1 MATTT
6 AAALQDP
13 LGAFRQM
20 NMNQRFTWLA
30 GLAALIALV
39 IVTLM
44 WTSRL
49 DYQVL
54 YTNLSERD
62 GGAVIGEL
70 QKLNIPY
77 RITGGGAVI
86 EVPSAQVYATRMKL
100 AANGLPKG
108 AGVGFEVL
116 DHEPMGTS
124 QFVERVNY
132 QRALEGSLGRTI
144 ESLSAVQSATVHLA
158 IPKPSVFLSE
168 AEKPSASVLLKLYPG
183 RVLSG
188 AQVAGIVHLVSSAVA
203 GLGDKNVSVVD
214 QDGNLLT
221 SGQRADSGIQPDQLM
236 YRNTIEQQYRKQ
248 IEALLAPLV
257 GNEGVRVAVS
267 ADIDFAK
274 TESSSVVYGQGHLL
288 SQQQQS
294 TNSSGGGTLPAG
306 VPGAL
311 SNQPPGGVTA
321 PFVMGTASA
330 PLTPQQLTQITPS
343 LKTLAPTAASS
354 SATSNYDLD
363 KTVSHTQQPVGSVK
377 RLSVSVLV
385 NDQAKG
391 GKPVP
396 LSAAQLGQMKQLV
409 ENAIGFDAKRG
420 DTVSIVNMPFTAAQK
435 EAEKQL
441 PLWRQAW
448 VWDGVRQA
456 VPYVIALILGLMAY
470 RAMRKAASGDVKA
483 KRRKGKE
490 AAEDDEAVR
499 EETPSDGMQKSSGPG
514 AGAEMAAGGM
524 PGALAPDT
532 VQLSNTLETD
542 AAISRELVKQDPRRA
557 AQVVKEWLSDG
568 Q

>member
-1 MATTT
+1 MATT
-6 AAALQDP
+6 APAALQDP

-20 NMNQRFTWLA
+20 STNQRFTWLA
-30 GLAALIALV
+30 GLAALIALIV
-39 IVTLM
+39 VTLM

-70 QKLNIPY
+70 QKMGIPY

-86 EVPSAQVYATRMKL
+86 EVPSQQVYATRMKL
-100 AANGLPKG
+100 AADGLPKG

-116 DHEPMGTS
+116 DNEPMGTS
-124 QFVERVNY
+124 QFVERINY

-144 ESLSAVQSATVHLA
+144 QALSAVDAATVHLA

-188 AQVAGIVHLVSSAVA
+188 AQVAGIVHLVASAVA
-203 GLGDKNVSVVD
+203 GLNDQNVSVVD

-221 SGQRADSGIQPDQLM
+221 AGPRVDSGIQPEQLA
-236 YRNTIEQQYRKQ
+236 YRNTVEQQYRKQ

-257 GNEGVRVAVS
+257 GSDGVRVAVS

-274 TESSSVVYGQGHLL
+274 TESSSVFYGQGHVL

-294 TNSSGGGTLPAG
+294 TNSSGSGTLPVG

-321 PFVMGTASA
+321 PFTVGSASA

-354 SATSNYDLD
+354 SATTNYDLD
-363 KTVSHTQQPVGSVK
+363 KTVSHTQQPVGTVK

-391 GKPVP
+391 GKAVAM
-396 LSAAQLGQMKQLV
+396 SAAQLGQMKQLV
-409 ENAIGFDAKRG
+409 ENAIGFSSQRG
-420 DTVSIVNMPFTAAQK
+420 DTVSVINMPFTAAQK
-435 EAEKQL
+435 EAEKSL
-441 PLWRQAW
+441 PWWRQAW
-448 VWDGVRQA
+448 LWDGVRQA
-456 VPYVIALILGLMAY
+456 VPYLIALILGLMVY
-470 RAMRKAASGDVKA
+470 RAMRRAMGAGGTKKG
-483 KRRKGKE
+483 RRDE
-490 AAEDDEAVR
+490 AAEP
-499 EETPSDGMQKSSGPG
+499 ETPAVSAESRAAQGTGLGGGP
-514 AGAEMAAGGM
+514 ELAAAGM

-532 VQLSNTLETD
+532 VHLSNTLEAD

>member
-20 NMNQRFTWLA
+20 SMNQRFTWLA
-30 GLAALIALV
+30 GLAVLIALV
-39 IVTLM
+39 VVTLM

-70 QKLNIPY
+70 QKLNVPY

-100 AANGLPKG
+100 AAGGLPKG

-116 DHEPMGTS
+116 DKEPMGTS
-124 QFVERVNY
+124 QFVERINY

-144 ESLSAVQSATVHLA
+144 ESLSAVESATVHLA

-168 AEKPSASVLLKLYPG
+168 SEKPSGSVLLKLYPG

-188 AQVAGIVHLVSSAVA
+188 AQVAGIVHLVASAVA
-203 GLGDKNVSVVD
+203 GLSDQGVSVVD

-221 SGQRADSGIQPDQLM
+221 AGPKADSGIQPEQLA
-236 YRNTIEQQYRKQ
+236 YRNTVEQQYRKQ

-257 GNEGVRVAVS
+257 GRDGVRVAVS

-294 TNSSGGGTLPAG
+294 TSSNGSASLPAG

-311 SNQPPGGVTA
+311 TNQPPGGVTA
-321 PFVMGTASA
+321 PFTVGSASA
-330 PLTPQQLTQITPS
+330 PLTPEQFAQITPS

-354 SATSNYDLD
+354 SATNNYDLD
-363 KTVSHTQQPVGSVK
+363 KTVSHTQMPVGMVK

-385 NDQAKG
+385 NDQAKA
-391 GKPVP
+391 GKAAPI
-396 LSAAQLGQMKQLV
+396 SAAQLAQMKQLV
-409 ENAIGFDAKRG
+409 ENAIGFDTKRG
-420 DTVSIVNMPFTAAQK
+420 DTVSVVNMPFTAAQT
-435 EAEKQL
+435 EAEKAL
-441 PLWRQAW
+441 PVWRQPW
-448 VWDGVRQA
+448 IWDGVRQA

-470 RAMRKAASGDVKA
+470 RAMRRAATGGG
-483 KRRKGKE
+483 RRPKGG
-490 AAEDDEAVR
+490 AAEPTSA
-499 EETPSDGMQKSSGPG
+499 SADGAPTGGEPGSTGPG
-514 AGAEMAAGGM
+514 AGFERATAGM

-532 VQLSNTLETD
+532 VHLSNTLETD

>member
-168 AEKPSASVLLKLYPG
+168 PRSP
-183 RVLSG
+183 RP
-188 AQVAGIVHLVSSAVA
+188 
-203 GLGDKNVSVVD
+203 
-214 QDGNLLT
+214 
-221 SGQRADSGIQPDQLM
+221 RCC
-236 YRNTIEQQYRKQ
+236 
-248 IEALLAPLV
+248 
-257 GNEGVRVAVS
+257 
-267 ADIDFAK
+267 
-274 TESSSVVYGQGHLL
+274 SSSIQAGCSAARRWRASCIWCRPPWRGWGIKTSAWSIRTAICSPQG
-288 SQQQQS
+288 S
-294 TNSSGGGTLPAG
+294 
-306 VPGAL
+306 AL
-311 SNQPPGGVTA
+311 
-321 PFVMGTASA
+321 
-330 PLTPQQLTQITPS
+330 
-343 LKTLAPTAASS
+343 TAAFSP
-354 SATSNYDLD
+354 TS
-363 KTVSHTQQPVGSVK
+363 
-377 RLSVSVLV
+377 
-385 NDQAKG
+385 
-391 GKPVP
+391 
-396 LSAAQLGQMKQLV
+396 
-409 ENAIGFDAKRG
+409 
-420 DTVSIVNMPFTAAQK
+420 
-435 EAEKQL
+435 
-441 PLWRQAW
+441 
-448 VWDGVRQA
+448 
-456 VPYVIALILGLMAY
+456 
-470 RAMRKAASGDVKA
+470 
-483 KRRKGKE
+483 
-490 AAEDDEAVR
+490 
-499 EETPSDGMQKSSGPG
+499 
-514 AGAEMAAGGM
+514 
-524 PGALAPDT
+524 
-532 VQLSNTLETD
+532 
-542 AAISRELVKQDPRRA
+542 
-557 AQVVKEWLSDG
+557 
-568 Q
+568 

>member
-1 MATTT
+1 MATT
-6 AAALQDP
+6 ASAALQDP

-20 NMNQRFTWLA
+20 SMNQRFTWLA
-30 GLAALIALV
+30 GLAALIALIV
-39 IVTLM
+39 VTLM

-86 EVPSAQVYATRMKL
+86 EVPSQQVYATRMKL
-100 AANGLPKG
+100 AADGLPKG

-116 DHEPMGTS
+116 DNEPMGTS
-124 QFVERVNY
+124 QFVERINY

-144 ESLSAVQSATVHLA
+144 EALSAVDAATVHLA

-188 AQVAGIVHLVSSAVA
+188 AQVAGIVHLVASAVA
-203 GLGDKNVSVVD
+203 GLNDQNVSVVD
-214 QDGNLLT
+214 QDGNLL
-221 SGQRADSGIQPDQLM
+221 SAGPRADSGIQPEQLA
-236 YRNTIEQQYRKQ
+236 YRNTVEQQYRKQ

-257 GNEGVRVAVS
+257 GSDGVRVAVS

-274 TESSSVVYGQGHLL
+274 TESSSVFYGQGHVL

-294 TNSSGGGTLPAG
+294 TNSSGSGTLPAG

-311 SNQPPGGVTA
+311 SNQPPVGVT
-321 PFVMGTASA
+321 A

-354 SATSNYDLD
+354 SATTNYDLD
-363 KTVSHTQQPVGSVK
+363 KTVSHTQQPVGVVK

-391 GKPVP
+391 GKPVAM
-396 LSAAQLGQMKQLV
+396 SAAQLGQMKQLV
-409 ENAIGFDAKRG
+409 ENAIGFSSQRG
-420 DTVSIVNMPFTAAQK
+420 DTVSVINMPFTAAQK
-435 EAEKQL
+435 EAEKSL
-441 PLWRQAW
+441 PWWRQAW
-448 VWDGVRQA
+448 LWDGVRQA
-456 VPYVIALILGLMAY
+456 VPYLIALILGLMAY
-470 RAMRKAASGDVKA
+470 RAMRKAMGGGGTKKGRRGEPSEPEAPTAGDA
-483 KRRKGKE
+483 ESRAPQ
-490 AAEDDEAVR
+490 AA
-499 EETPSDGMQKSSGPG
+499 GPG
-514 AGAEMAAGGM
+514 GPELAAAGM
-524 PGALAPDT
+524 PAGALAPDT
-532 VQLSNTLETD
+532 VHLSNTLETD

>member
-1 MATTT
+1 MATTAT
-6 AAALQDP
+6 SALQDP
-13 LGAFRQM
+13 LGSFRRLDV
-20 NMNQRFTWLA
+20 NQRFTLLA
-30 GLAALIALV
+30 GLAAMVAV
-39 IVTLM
+39 IVVTLL

-86 EVPSAQVYATRMKL
+86 EVPSDQVYATRMKL
-100 AANGLPKG
+100 AADGLPKG
-108 AGVGFEVL
+108 AGVGFELL
-116 DHEPMGTS
+116 DKEPMGTS

-132 QRALEGSLGRTI
+132 QRALEGSLARTI
-144 ESLSAVQSATVHLA
+144 EALSAVDSATVHLA

-168 AEKPSASVLLKLYPG
+168 AQQPSASVLVKLFPG

-188 AQVAGIVHLVSSAVA
+188 AQVAGIVHLVASAVS

-221 SGQRADSGIQPDQLM
+221 AGPHADSGIEPEQLA
-236 YRNTIEQQYRKQ
+236 YRNTVEQQYRKQ

-257 GNEGVRVAVS
+257 GSDGVRVAVS

-274 TESSSVVYGQGHLL
+274 TESSSVVYGQGHML
-288 SQQQQS
+288 SQQQQTSNS
-294 TNSSGGGTLPAG
+294 TGGSSVSGG

-321 PFVMGTASA
+321 PFTVGSASA
-330 PLTPQQLTQITPS
+330 PLTPAQFTQITPS
-343 LKTLAPTAASS
+343 LKTLAPTSTSS
-354 SATSNYDLD
+354 SATTNYDLD
-363 KTVSHTQQPVGSVK
+363 KTVSHTSQPVGSVK

-385 NDQAKG
+385 DDQVRQ
-391 GKPVP
+391 GKPVS
-396 LSAAQLGQMKQLV
+396 LSAQQLAQLRQLV
-409 ENAIGFDAKRG
+409 QNAIGFNSKRG
-420 DTVSIVNMPFTAAQK
+420 DQVSVINMPFTAAQQTAQK
-435 EAEKQL
+435 M
-441 PLWRQAW
+441 PPWWRSRW
-448 VWDGVRQA
+448 LWDGVRQGA
-456 VPYVIALILGLMAY
+456 PYLVALILGLLAY
-470 RAMRKAASGDVKA
+470 RTMRKALRPSG
-483 KRRKGKE
+483 KGGAATKGE
-490 AAEDDEAVR
+490 APVSMPGR
-499 EETPSDGMQKSSGPG
+499 EP
-514 AGAEMAAGGM
+514 AALAAGGPDLAAAGL
-524 PGALAPDT
+524 PGPLPADT
-532 VQLSNTLETD
+532 VHLSNTLESD

>member
-6 AAALQDP
+6 TAAMQDP
-13 LGAFRQM
+13 LGAFREM
-20 NMNQRFTWLA
+20 SMNQRFTWLA
-30 GLAALIALV
+30 GLAALIALIV
-39 IVTLM
+39 VTLM

-70 QKLNIPY
+70 QKLNIPFH
-77 RITGGGAVI
+77 ITGGGAVI

-100 AANGLPKG
+100 AAEGLPKG

-116 DHEPMGTS
+116 DNEPMGTS

-144 ESLSAVQSATVHLA
+144 EALSAVEAATVHLA

-183 RVLSG
+183 RVLGG
-188 AQVAGIVHLVSSAVA
+188 AQVAGIAHLVASAVA
-203 GLGDKNVSVVD
+203 GLGDQDVSVVD

-221 SGQRADSGIQPDQLM
+221 AGQRADSGIQPEQLA

-248 IEALLAPLV
+248 IEALLMPLV
-257 GNEGVRVAVS
+257 GSDGVRVAVS

-274 TESSSVVYGQGHLL
+274 TESSSVFYGQGHLL

-294 TNSSGGGTLPAG
+294 TNSTGSGNLPAG

-321 PFVMGTASA
+321 PFTVGSASA
-330 PLTPQQLTQITPS
+330 PITPQQLTQITPS
-343 LKTLAPTAASS
+343 LKALAPTAASS
-354 SATSNYDLD
+354 SATTNYDLD

-385 NDQAKG
+385 NDQAKS

-396 LSAAQLGQMKQLV
+396 MSPAQLAQMKQLV
-409 ENAIGFDAKRG
+409 ENAIGFSTQRG
-420 DTVSIVNMPFTAAQK
+420 DTVSVINMPFTAAQK
-435 EAEKQL
+435 AAEKAL
-441 PLWRQAW
+441 PWWRAAW
-448 VWDGVRQA
+448 LWDGVRQA

-470 RAMRKAASGDVKA
+470 RAMRKATTGAGKV
-483 KRRKGKE
+483 RRGESAEPDTETTAGGAAQAAGMRGGPE
-490 AAEDDEAVR
+490 AA
-499 EETPSDGMQKSSGPG
+499 
-514 AGAEMAAGGM
+514 AAGM
-524 PGALAPDT
+524 PGTLAPDT
-532 VQLSNTLETD
+532 VHLSNTLEADT
-542 AAISRELVKQDPRRA
+542 AISRELVKQDARRA

>member
-6 AAALQDP
+6 TAAMQDP
-13 LGAFRQM
+13 LGAFREM
-20 NMNQRFTWLA
+20 SMNQRFTWLA
-30 GLAALIALV
+30 GLAALIALIV
-39 IVTLM
+39 VTLM

-70 QKLNIPY
+70 QKLNIPFH
-77 RITGGGAVI
+77 ITGGGAVI

-100 AANGLPKG
+100 AADGLPKG

-116 DHEPMGTS
+116 DNEPMGTS

-144 ESLSAVQSATVHLA
+144 EALSAVEAATVHLA

-183 RVLSG
+183 RVLGS
-188 AQVAGIVHLVSSAVA
+188 AQVAGIAHLVASAVA
-203 GLGDKNVSVVD
+203 GLGDQNVSVID

-221 SGQRADSGIQPDQLM
+221 AGQRADSGIQPEQLA

-248 IEALLAPLV
+248 IEALLMPLV
-257 GNEGVRVAVS
+257 GSDGVRVAVS

-274 TESSSVVYGQGHLL
+274 TESSSVFYGQGHLL

-294 TNSSGGGTLPAG
+294 TNSTGSGNLPAG

-321 PFVMGTASA
+321 PFTVGSASA
-330 PLTPQQLTQITPS
+330 PITPQQLTQITPS

-354 SATSNYDLD
+354 SATTNYDLD

-385 NDQAKG
+385 NDQAKS

-396 LSAAQLGQMKQLV
+396 MSPAQLAQMKQLV
-409 ENAIGFDAKRG
+409 ENAIGFSTQRG
-420 DTVSIVNMPFTAAQK
+420 DTVSVINMPFTAAQK
-435 EAEKQL
+435 AAEKAL
-441 PLWRQAW
+441 PWWRAAW
-448 VWDGVRQA
+448 LWDGVRQA

-470 RAMRKAASGDVKA
+470 RAMRKATTGAGKV
-483 KRRKGKE
+483 RRGESAEPDTETTAGGAAQAAGMRGGPE
-490 AAEDDEAVR
+490 AA
-499 EETPSDGMQKSSGPG
+499 
-514 AGAEMAAGGM
+514 AAGM
-524 PGALAPDT
+524 PGTLAPDT
-532 VQLSNTLETD
+532 VHLSNTLEADT
-542 AAISRELVKQDPRRA
+542 AISRELVKQDARRA

>member
-1 MATTT
+1 MATTA

-13 LGAFRQM
+13 LGTFRRM
-20 NMNQRFTWLA
+20 SMNQRLTWLA
-30 GLAALIALV
+30 GLAALIALIV
-39 IVTLM
+39 VTLL
-44 WTSRL
+44 WSSRL

-70 QKLNIPY
+70 QKLGIPY

-86 EVPSAQVYATRMKL
+86 EVPAQQVYATRMKL
-100 AANGLPKG
+100 AASGLPKG

-116 DHEPMGTS
+116 DNEPMGTS

-132 QRALEGSLGRTI
+132 QRALEGSLARTI
-144 ESLSAVQSATVHLA
+144 ESLSAVESATVHLA

-203 GLGDKNVSVVD
+203 GLSDKDVSVVD

-221 SGQRADSGIQPDQLM
+221 AGPRADSGIQPEQLA
-236 YRNTIEQQYRKQ
+236 YRNAVEQQYRKQ

-257 GNEGVRVAVS
+257 GSDGVRVAVS

-274 TESSSVVYGQGHLL
+274 TESSSVFYGQGHVL
-288 SQQQQS
+288 SQQQQTTSS
-294 TNSSGGGTLPAG
+294 TGNGTLPAG

-321 PFVMGTASA
+321 PFTVGSASA
-330 PLTPQQLTQITPS
+330 PLTPQQFVQIAPS
-343 LKTLAPTAASS
+343 LKTLAPTSTSS
-354 SATSNYDLD
+354 SATTNYDLD
-363 KTVSHTQQPVGSVK
+363 KTVSHTQQPVGTVK

-385 NDQAKG
+385 NDQTKG

-396 LSAAQLGQMKQLV
+396 LNAAQLGQIKQLV
-409 ENAIGFDAKRG
+409 ENAIGFDGKRG
-420 DTVSIVNMPFTAAQK
+420 DTVSVINMPFTAAQK
-435 EAEKQL
+435 EAEKAL
-441 PLWRQAW
+441 PWWRQAW
-448 VWDGVRQA
+448 LWDGVRQA
-456 VPYVIALILGLMAY
+456 APYVIALILGMMAY
-470 RAMRKAASGDVKA
+470 RAMRKTLGGADKRRRGAASEPQA
-483 KRRKGKE
+483 SE
-490 AAEDDEAVR
+490 QAAPEPAAASEVA
-499 EETPSDGMQKSSGPG
+499 
-514 AGAEMAAGGM
+514 AAAGSGGVGPEVAGL

-532 VQLSNTLETD
+532 VHLSNTLEAD
-542 AAISRELVKQDPRRA
+542 IAVSRELVKQDPRRA
-557 AQVVKEWLSDG
+557 AQVIKEWLSDG
-568 Q
+568 K

>member
-1 MATTT
+1 MAST
-6 AAALQDP
+6 AAATWPDP
-13 LGAFRQM
+13 LRAWRQM
-20 NMNQRFTWLA
+20 NLNQRLSWLA
-30 GLAALIALV
+30 GLAALLALI
-39 IVTLM
+39 IVTLL
-44 WTSRL
+44 WSSRL

-70 QKLNIPY
+70 QKLNVPY

-86 EVPSAQVYATRMKL
+86 EVPAEQVYATRMKL
-100 AANGLPKG
+100 AASGLPKG

-116 DHEPMGTS
+116 DKEPMGTS

-144 ESLSAVQSATVHLA
+144 ESLSAVESATVHLA

-168 AEKPSASVLLKLYPG
+168 SEKPSASVLLKLYPG

-203 GLGDKNVSVVD
+203 GLSDKDVSVVD

-221 SGQRADSGIQPDQLM
+221 AGPRADSGIQPEQLA
-236 YRNTIEQQYRKQ
+236 YRNTVEQQYRKQ

-257 GNEGVRVAVS
+257 GSDGVRVAVS
-267 ADIDFAK
+267 ADLDFAK
-274 TESSSVVYGQGHLL
+274 TESSSVFYGQGHVL
-288 SQQQQS
+288 SQQQQTS
-294 TNSSGGGTLPAG
+294 NSVGSGTLPAG

-311 SNQPPGGVTA
+311 SNQPPGGAVA
-321 PFVMGTASA
+321 PFTIGSASA
-330 PLTPQQLTQITPS
+330 PLTPQQFTQITPS

-354 SATSNYDLD
+354 SATTNYDLD
-363 KTVSHTQQPVGSVK
+363 KTVSHTQQPVGTIK

-385 NDQAKG
+385 NDQTKG
-391 GKPVP
+391 GKPAP
-396 LSAAQLGQMKQLV
+396 MSAAQLAQMKQLV
-409 ENAIGFDAKRG
+409 ENAIGFNARRG
-420 DTVSIVNMPFTAAQK
+420 DTVSVINMPFTAAQK
-435 EAEKQL
+435 EAEKAL
-441 PLWRQAW
+441 PWWRQAW
-448 VWDGVRQA
+448 LWDAVRQA
-456 VPYVIALILGLMAY
+456 APYVIALILGFMAY
-470 RAMRKAASGDVKA
+470 RAMRKSMASAAKG
-483 KRRKGKE
+483 RRGE
-490 AAEDDEAVR
+490 ATEPA
-499 EETPSDGMQKSSGPG
+499 
-514 AGAEMAAGGM
+514 AGAAAAPQVAPAAAGAAAAGGSAPVAADGL

-542 AAISRELVKQDPRRA
+542 AAMARELVKQDPRRA

>member
-1 MATTT
+1 MATT
-6 AAALQDP
+6 ASAALQDP

-20 NMNQRFTWLA
+20 SINQRFTWLA
-30 GLAALIALV
+30 GLAALIALIV
-39 IVTLM
+39 VTLM

-86 EVPSAQVYATRMKL
+86 EVPSSQVYATRMKL
-100 AANGLPKG
+100 AADGLPKG

-116 DHEPMGTS
+116 DNEPMGTS
-124 QFVERVNY
+124 QFVERINY

-144 ESLSAVQSATVHLA
+144 EALSAVDAATVHLA

-188 AQVAGIVHLVSSAVA
+188 AQVAGIVHLVASAVA
-203 GLGDKNVSVVD
+203 GLNDQNVSVVD

-221 SGQRADSGIQPDQLM
+221 AGPRADSGIQPEQLA

-257 GNEGVRVAVS
+257 GSDGVRVAVS

-274 TESSSVVYGQGHLL
+274 TESSSVFYGQGHVL

-294 TNSSGGGTLPAG
+294 TNSSGSGTLPAG

-321 PFVMGTASA
+321 PFTVGSASA

-354 SATSNYDLD
+354 SATTNYDLD
-363 KTVSHTQQPVGSVK
+363 KTVSHTQQPVGAVK

-396 LSAAQLGQMKQLV
+396 MSAAQLGQMKQLV
-409 ENAIGFDAKRG
+409 ENAIGFNTQRG
-420 DTVSIVNMPFTAAQK
+420 DTVSVINMPFTAAQK
-435 EAEKQL
+435 EAEKSL
-441 PLWRQAW
+441 PWWRQAW
-448 VWDGVRQA
+448 LWDGLRQA

-470 RAMRKAASGDVKA
+470 RAMRKAMGGGGA
-483 KRRKGKE
+483 KMSRRGE
-490 AAEDDEAVR
+490 PPELNATA
-499 EETPSDGMQKSSGPG
+499 G
-514 AGAEMAAGGM
+514 GAEGRAAQTAGLGGGPELAAAGM

-532 VQLSNTLETD
+532 VHLSNTLESD

>member
-1 MATTT
+1 MATTAT
-6 AAALQDP
+6 AALQDP
-13 LGAFRQM
+13 MGAFRQL
-20 NMNQRFTWLA
+20 NMNQRFTLLA
-30 GLAALIALV
+30 GLAAIIALIV
-39 IVTLM
+39 VTLM
-44 WTSRL
+44 WTGRL

-86 EVPSAQVYATRMKL
+86 EVPSDQVYATRMKL
-100 AANGLPKG
+100 AAGGLPKG

-116 DHEPMGTS
+116 DKEPMGTS

-132 QRALEGSLGRTI
+132 QRALEGSLARTI
-144 ESLSAVQSATVHLA
+144 EALSAVDSATVHLA

-188 AQVAGIVHLVSSAVA
+188 AQVAGIVHLVASAVS
-203 GLGDKNVSVVD
+203 GLADQNVSVVD

-221 SGQRADSGIQPDQLM
+221 AGPRADSGIQPEQLA

-257 GNEGVRVAVS
+257 GSDGVRVAVS

-274 TESSSVVYGQGHLL
+274 TESSSVFYGQGHVL
-288 SQQQQS
+288 SQQQQTSNS
-294 TNSSGGGTLPAG
+294 TGSGNLPAG

-321 PFVMGTASA
+321 PFTVGSASA

-343 LKTLAPTAASS
+343 LKTLAPTSASS
-354 SATSNYDLD
+354 SATTNYDLD
-363 KTVSHTQQPVGSVK
+363 KTVSHTQQPVGTVK

-391 GKPVP
+391 GRQTPM
-396 LSAAQLGQMKQLV
+396 STQQLAQMKQLV
-409 ENAIGFDAKRG
+409 ENAIGFNTQRG
-420 DTVSIVNMPFTAAQK
+420 DKVSVINMPFAAAQQA
-435 EAEKQL
+435 AEKAL
-441 PLWRQAW
+441 PWWRAGW
-448 VWDGVRQA
+448 LWDGVRQA
-456 VPYVIALILGLMAY
+456 VPYVVALVLGLLAY
-470 RAMRKAASGDVKA
+470 RAMRKAASGGAKGVGGGKA
-483 KRRKGKE
+483 EPGGEE
-490 AAEDDEAVR
+490 ADRAGVGGR
-499 EETPSDGMQKSSGPG
+499 SGPG
-514 AGAEMAAGGM
+514 AGIAGSGGSDLAAAGM
-524 PGALAPDT
+524 SGALAPDT
-532 VQLSNTLETD
+532 VHLSNTLESD

>member
-6 AAALQDP
+6 TAAMQDP
-13 LGAFRQM
+13 LGAFREM
-20 NMNQRFTWLA
+20 SMNQRFTWLA
-30 GLAALIALV
+30 GLAALIALIV
-39 IVTLM
+39 VTLM

-70 QKLNIPY
+70 QKLNIPFH
-77 RITGGGAVI
+77 ITGGGAVI

-100 AANGLPKG
+100 AADGLPKG

-116 DHEPMGTS
+116 DNEPMGTS

-144 ESLSAVQSATVHLA
+144 EALSAVEAATVHLA

-183 RVLSG
+183 RVLGS
-188 AQVAGIVHLVSSAVA
+188 AQVAGIAHLVASAVA
-203 GLGDKNVSVVD
+203 GLGDQNVSVID

-221 SGQRADSGIQPDQLM
+221 AGQRADSGIQPEQLA

-248 IEALLAPLV
+248 IEALLMPLV
-257 GNEGVRVAVS
+257 GSDGVRVAVS

-274 TESSSVVYGQGHLL
+274 TESSSVFYGQGHLL

-294 TNSSGGGTLPAG
+294 SNSTGSGNLPAG

-321 PFVMGTASA
+321 PFTVGSASA
-330 PLTPQQLTQITPS
+330 PITPQQLTQITPS

-354 SATSNYDLD
+354 SATTNYDLD

-385 NDQAKG
+385 NDQAKS

-396 LSAAQLGQMKQLV
+396 MSPAQLAQMKQLV
-409 ENAIGFDAKRG
+409 ENAIGFSTQRG
-420 DTVSIVNMPFTAAQK
+420 DTVSVINMPFTAAQK
-435 EAEKQL
+435 AAEKAL
-441 PLWRQAW
+441 PWWRAAW
-448 VWDGVRQA
+448 LWDGVRQA

-470 RAMRKAASGDVKA
+470 RAMRKATTGAGKV
-483 KRRKGKE
+483 RRGESAEPDTETTAGGAAQAAGMRGGPE
-490 AAEDDEAVR
+490 AA
-499 EETPSDGMQKSSGPG
+499 
-514 AGAEMAAGGM
+514 AAGM
-524 PGALAPDT
+524 PGTLAPDT
-532 VQLSNTLETD
+532 VHLSNTLEADT
-542 AAISRELVKQDPRRA
+542 AISRELVKQDARRA

>member
-20 NMNQRFTWLA
+20 SMNQRFTWLA
-30 GLAALIALV
+30 GLAVLIALV
-39 IVTLM
+39 VVTLM

-70 QKLNIPY
+70 QKLNVPY

-100 AANGLPKG
+100 AAGGLPKG

-116 DHEPMGTS
+116 DKEPMGTS
-124 QFVERVNY
+124 QFVERINY

-144 ESLSAVQSATVHLA
+144 ESLSAVESATVHLA

-168 AEKPSASVLLKLYPG
+168 SEKPSGSVLLKLYPG

-188 AQVAGIVHLVSSAVA
+188 AQVAGIVHLVASAVA
-203 GLGDKNVSVVD
+203 GLSDQGVSVVD

-221 SGQRADSGIQPDQLM
+221 AGPKADSGIQPEQLA
-236 YRNTIEQQYRKQ
+236 YRNTVEQQYRKQ

-257 GNEGVRVAVS
+257 GRDGVRVAVS

-294 TNSSGGGTLPAG
+294 TSSNGSASLPAG

-311 SNQPPGGVTA
+311 TNQPPGGVTA
-321 PFVMGTASA
+321 PFTVGSASA
-330 PLTPQQLTQITPS
+330 PLTPEQFAQITPS

-354 SATSNYDLD
+354 SATNNYDLD
-363 KTVSHTQQPVGSVK
+363 KTVSHTQMPVGMVK

-385 NDQAKG
+385 NDQTKA
-391 GKPVP
+391 GKAAPI
-396 LSAAQLGQMKQLV
+396 SAAQLAQMKQLV
-409 ENAIGFDAKRG
+409 ENAIGFDTKRG
-420 DTVSIVNMPFTAAQK
+420 DTVSVVNMPFTAAQT
-435 EAEKQL
+435 EAEKEL
-441 PLWRQAW
+441 PVWRQPW
-448 VWDGVRQA
+448 IWDGVRQA

-470 RAMRKAASGDVKA
+470 RAMRKAATGGG
-483 KRRKGKE
+483 RRPKGG
-490 AAEDDEAVR
+490 AAEPA
-499 EETPSDGMQKSSGPG
+499 SASADGAATGGEPGSTGPG
-514 AGAEMAAGGM
+514 AGFERAAAGM

-532 VQLSNTLETD
+532 VHLSNTLETD

>member
-20 NMNQRFTWLA
+20 SMNQRFTWLA
-30 GLAALIALV
+30 GLAVLIALV
-39 IVTLM
+39 VVTLM

-70 QKLNIPY
+70 QKLNVPY

-100 AANGLPKG
+100 AASGLPKG

-116 DHEPMGTS
+116 DKEPMGTS
-124 QFVERVNY
+124 QFVERINY

-144 ESLSAVQSATVHLA
+144 ESLSAVDSATVHLA

-168 AEKPSASVLLKLYPG
+168 SEKPSGSVLLKLYPG

-188 AQVAGIVHLVSSAVA
+188 AQVAGIVHLVASAVA
-203 GLGDKNVSVVD
+203 GLGDQDVSVVD

-221 SGQRADSGIQPDQLM
+221 AGPRADSGIQPEQLA
-236 YRNTIEQQYRKQ
+236 YRSTVEQQYRKQ

-257 GNEGVRVAVS
+257 GRDGVRVAVS

-294 TNSSGGGTLPAG
+294 TSSNGSASLPAG

-311 SNQPPGGVTA
+311 TNQPPGGVTA
-321 PFVMGTASA
+321 PFAVGSASA
-330 PLTPQQLTQITPS
+330 PLTPEQFAQITPS

-354 SATSNYDLD
+354 SATNNYDLD
-363 KTVSHTQQPVGSVK
+363 KTVSHTQLPVGSVK

-391 GKPVP
+391 GKPIP

-409 ENAIGFDAKRG
+409 ENAIGFDTKRG
-420 DTVSIVNMPFTAAQK
+420 DTVSVVNMPFTAAQT
-435 EAEKQL
+435 EAEKAL
-441 PLWRQAW
+441 PVWRQPW
-448 VWDGVRQA
+448 IWDGVRQA

-470 RAMRKAASGDVKA
+470 RAMRKAATGGG
-483 KRRKGKE
+483 RRPKGG
-490 AAEDDEAVR
+490 AAEPALA
-499 EETPSDGMQKSSGPG
+499 SADGAPLGGEPGSSGLG
-514 AGAEMAAGGM
+514 AGIERAAAGM
-524 PGALAPDT
+524 PGTLAPDT
-532 VQLSNTLETD
+532 VHLSNTLETD